1 MHDVRNRYKTEAMD
15 LDEWEDA
22 PDGGNASP
30 DQVVGSVNNRSFQES
45 TELLPDD
52 WSDQSTTG
60 LPEDRVGY
68 GPPPDVQPPE
78 SEEEKEESDVPV
90 IPR

>member
-1 MHDVRNRYKTEAMD
+1 MVAMRAQIRR
-15 LDEWEDA
+15 L
-22 PDGGNASP
+22 
-30 DQVVGSVNNRSFQES
+30 RLF
-45 TELLPDD
+45 PDD

-78 SEEEKEESDVPV
+78 SEEEKEESDVPI